1 MSSEVLSA
9 AVSAI
14 REVTGPAGDAAS
26 QAARYQ
32 HLEASLHRS
41 EETSGL
47 SAYKFE
53 EAQLKASKAEAVD
66 AHMAMNSSEM
76 QIVPGTPNASLQ
88 ESLVGYWNG
97 FSERTQNFEL
107 GGELAAKGGAHSKAI
122 QPASLQGQS
131 RAQAGANFGLTVH
144 SLQKSF
150 AFAIETSLV
159 SNISHQSTRTL
170 NTLLK
175 GQ

>member
-1 MSSEVLSA
+1 ML
-9 AVSAI
+9 
-14 REVTGPAGDAAS
+14 
-26 QAARYQ
+26 Q
-32 HLEASLHRS
+32 HLEASLYRS
-41 EETSGL
+41 SETSAL
-47 SAYKFE
+47 SVHQFE
-53 EAQLKASKAEAVD
+53 EAQLRASKTEMAD
-66 AHMAMNSSEM
+66 AHVAVNASEM
-76 QIVPGTPNASLQ
+76 QIVPGSPNASLQ
-88 ESLVGYWNG
+88 ETLVGYWNG

-107 GGELAAKGGAHSKAI
+107 GGELPAKGVGSRLKTS
-122 QPASLQGQS
+122 QPASIRGHSQ
-131 RAQAGANFGLTVH
+131 AQAGVNFGLTVH